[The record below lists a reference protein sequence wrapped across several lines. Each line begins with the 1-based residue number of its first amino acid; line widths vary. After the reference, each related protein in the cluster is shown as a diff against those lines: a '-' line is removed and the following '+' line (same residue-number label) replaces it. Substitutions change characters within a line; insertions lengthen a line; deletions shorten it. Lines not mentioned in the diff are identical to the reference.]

1 MAKKALKILEY
12 IALLGIAGLLIWLAL
27 RGIDWKVFVE
37 NLHTVKWWGVGLSA
51 LACVM
56 AIAIRAER
64 WKDMLLPLDPS
75 TKRITV
81 WDASNVGSLSY
92 LAIPG
97 SGEFVRCA
105 GVTTKLATY
114 DKVFGTTIM
123 ERTWDVVMVIVVTV
137 LAVIFK
143 NDEIGSFMRESV
155 LKPAAG
161 RMTTQLWVI
170 LGAAVVAIGVFIYLI
185 FKLRDR
191 SKFFGKL
198 AGWIIGIVDG
208 FKTFGAIK
216 HKWRFMIYTVGIWF
230 FYVAMCQCVFWAMP
244 ELGGLTFADAL
255 FISAIG
261 NVASLIPVPG
271 GMGAYHYIIA
281 LAMSQIYGFGWET
294 GILFATLTHESRSL
308 MLVVLGAVSS
318 VNMSLTRKRAAS
330 AAN

>member
-1 MAKKALKILEY
+1 MAKKALKILEFVV
-12 IALLGIAGLLIWLAL
+12 LLAVAVLLIWLAV
-27 RGIDWKVFVE
+27 RGIDWKVFVD

-51 LACVM
+51 LACVI
-56 AIAIRAER
+56 AIAFRAER
-64 WKDMLLPLDPS
+64 WKDMLLPLEPS
-75 TKRITV
+75 TKRLTV
-81 WDASNVGSLSY
+81 WDSSNVGSLSY
-92 LAIPG
+92 LAVPG

-114 DKVFGTTIM
+114 DKVFGTTLM

-143 NDEIGSFMRESV
+143 NDAIGGFMREAV

-161 RMTTQLWVI
+161 RMTTSLWII
-170 LGAAVVAIGVFIYLI
+170 LGAVAVALVVFVCLI

-198 AGWIIGIVDG
+198 AGWIVGILDG
-208 FKTFGAIK
+208 FKTFGAIS
-216 HKWRFMIYTVGIWF
+216 HKWRFMIYTLAIWF

-244 ELGGLTFADAL
+244 EMAGLTFADAL

-271 GMGAYHYIIA
+271 GVGAYHYIIA
-281 LAMSQIYGFGWET
+281 LALSQIYGFGWET

-308 MLVVLGAVSS
+308 VLVVLGAVSS
-318 VNMSLTRKRAAS
+318 VNMSLTRKRAAES
-330 AAN
+330 A